1 MLRSLVWVEKPL
13 PIINETYDARSK
25 TGSEVFLL
33 RSLTG
38 MIVTRIENLCSHTKM
53 SVDLFDGFRIAENSG
68 GFDWFLHSSSA
79 HLGECTKVSF
89 RKTR

>member
-1 MLRSLVWVEKPL
+1 
-13 PIINETYDARSK
+13 
-25 TGSEVFLL
+25 
-33 RSLTG
+33 

-53 SVDLFDGFRIAENSG
+53 SVDLFDDFRIAENSG